1 MDGQA
6 GGPPALGGGGGGGG
20 FFGGSTGPLRLLNS
34 ALGGQAGWL
43 LGVAVVGGIGLIAAT
58 RLRRSDHR
66 TGWLIA
72 TGGAFLTCAV
82 AFSEAKGIFHPYYVS
97 MLAPFGA
104 ALVGATAAQVMSGD
118 RAARIVG
125 PLAVAGAV
133 ITELIVLHNSPGQL
147 TWLPPLLVGGGI
159 AAAVALAAG
168 TGARARLAVLA
179 AVFALLVFA
188 PASWAVADA
197 RPRHERHLPGGRTR
211 LGLLDGR
218 PGWLRRRTRRPSA
231 AARSGRSGR
240 RRLAAARSS
249 RARPRRDAGR
259 LRRRTAGR
267 PLRQRRTADRRGL
280 RRRTGR
286 RWRQPLRRQLSRADP
301 GRDLRRAA
309 RRRHDRASPA
319 SRRAAS
325 AIITKGVNVAGI
337 GGFSGRE
344 SQVTVKWLAQEIRSG
359 NIRWVLVDGT
369 GSGGLQDGR
378 TGSSQVIAAVAQTC
392 TKVSYSSSSSSGG
405 TLYDCQGK
413 ADALL
418 SAL

>member
-1 MDGQA
+1 M
-6 GGPPALGGGGGGGG
+6 
-20 FFGGSTGPLRLLNS
+20 
-34 ALGGQAGWL
+34 
-43 LGVAVVGGIGLIAAT
+43 
-58 RLRRSDHR
+58 
-66 TGWLIA
+66 A

-125 PLAVAGAV
+125 PLAVAAGV

-159 AAAVALAAG
+159 AASVALAAG

-188 PASWAVADA
+188 PASWAVQTLGHATSGTFPA
-197 RPRHERHLPGGRTR
+197 GGPASTSSMGGPGGF
-211 LGLLDGR
+211 GGGR
-218 PGWLRRRTRRPSA
+218 GGPQGGGSFRGAPGAAPSA
-231 AARSGRSGR
+231 GGVQGGFGGGPQGAPSANGGPPTGAGFGGGPGGGGGSPFGGNSAELTQAEAYVAQHGGGTI
-240 RRLAAARSS
+240 AVSS
-249 RARPRRDAGR
+249 QQG
-259 LRRRTAGR
+259 
-267 PLRQRRTADRRGL
+267 
-280 RRRTGR
+280 
-286 RWRQPLRRQLSRADP
+286 
-301 GRDLRRAA
+301 
-309 RRRHDRASPA
+309 
-319 SRRAAS
+319 AAS

-344 SQVTVKWLAQEIRSG
+344 SQVTVKWLAQEVRSG

-369 GSGGLQDGR
+369 GSGGTQDGR
-378 TGSSQVIAAVAQTC
+378 TGSSQVMAAVAQTC